1 MASTL
6 EQEPSC
12 ASIPKKIGVVLFP
25 TFQTLDVAGPLDAF
39 QWLSNYV
46 PDLKLCLLARTLD
59 PVSTKFS
66 LTKFPGSYPSKFGLS
81 IVPTHTFDDAPQDID
96 VLFVPGGFG
105 AMARGTDG
113 DKILDPIRTFIKERF
128 PKVKYLLTVCTGSGL
143 VAQTGV
149 LDGYKATSN
158 KVCDLKSGFPVM
170 EKVCA
175 VLIHYRFHFTRQA
188 AWDWVIQQSNNVDW
202 QPVARWTVDGE
213 NNKVWTSSGVQ
224 AGMDMALAW
233 ITHVYQ
239 SYSPK
244 TEELGT
250 TIANTEEYVRNV
262 DPNCDPFAR
271 VFGIPEA
278 D

>member
-1 MASTL
+1 MASAL
-6 EQEPSC
+6 HEPLCGSV
-12 ASIPKKIGVVLFP
+12 PKKIGVVLFP

-46 PDLKLCLLARTLD
+46 PDLKLYLLANTLD

-105 AMARGTDG
+105 VMARGADG
-113 DKILDPIRTFIKERF
+113 DKVLSPIRTFIKNRF

-158 KVCDLKSGFPVM
+158 K
-170 EKVCA
+170 
-175 VLIHYRFHFTRQA
+175 A
-188 AWDWVIQQSNNVDW
+188 AWDWVIQQSHNVDW

-213 NNKVWTSSGVQ
+213 NDKVWTSSGVQ

-239 SYSPK
+239 SYSP
-244 TEELGT
+244 TPEELGT
-250 TIANTEEYVRNV
+250 TIANAEEYVRNL
-262 DPNCDPFAR
+262 DPNCDPFAKNL
-271 VFGIPEA
+271 GTDIQGG